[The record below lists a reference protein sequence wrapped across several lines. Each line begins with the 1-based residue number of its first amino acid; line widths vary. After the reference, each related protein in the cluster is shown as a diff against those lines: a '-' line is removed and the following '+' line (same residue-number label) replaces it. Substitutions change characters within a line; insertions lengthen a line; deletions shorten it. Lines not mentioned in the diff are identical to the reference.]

1 MSSHVPL
8 PKERHNKSKLFVTVS
23 PLSSK
28 KKEHTRCIE
37 SHPFNYRCTV
47 IAPESANVGQLVKSQ
62 IDCYY
67 RATLKLSDIIDP
79 AFIAAFVKKNTLLA
93 LSIGRR
99 IDADDVFAVDGQGM
113 LILSVCKDT
122 YESLGIVGTPAQ
134 FPLERGSRF
143 IIKIDLKAAC
153 MAPEK
158 KYFQRIK
165 AGLDAV
171 LNESVEFLVG
181 YYDAE
186 TGKSL
191 NFDVPGATQ
200 CTPNV
205 DEHVVVDAVVPQFN
219 ELLDAKDKVSDSWIE
234 RTQEVF
240 EWVGLATLGSS
251 RVTSIPT
258 DPEVC
263 EYAVPEPHLKTNL
276 CVVSVSGML
285 SPKAISVVA
294 HRLASQVSAQDAA
307 AECGAFLCVWGH
319 EDAPVSWASDE
330 HSFLTSGEHM
340 FVQAFVPQSD
350 RCVVFQACGPWDS
363 HS

>member
-8 PKERHNKSKLFVTVS
+8 PKERHSKSKLFVMLS
-23 PLSSK
+23 SLSSK
-28 KKEHTRCIE
+28 KKEHVKCIE

-47 IAPESANVGQLVKSQ
+47 IAPESANARELVKSQ
-62 IDCYY
+62 MDCYY
-67 RATLKLSDIIDP
+67 RATLKLSDVIDP
-79 AFIAAFVKKNTLLA
+79 AFISAFVKKNTLLA

-99 IDADDVFAVDGQGM
+99 IDADDVFAIDGQGT

-134 FPLERGSRF
+134 FPLERGARF
-143 IIKIDLKAAC
+143 VIKIDLKAAC

-165 AGLDAV
+165 AGFDAV
-171 LNESVEFLVG
+171 LNEEVEFLVG

-186 TGKSL
+186 TGRSL

-200 CTPNV
+200 CTPTV
-205 DEHVVVDAVVPQFN
+205 EEHLVVDALVPQLN
-219 ELLDAKDKVSDSWIE
+219 DLLDAKDKVSDSWIE
-234 RTQEVF
+234 CAQEIF

-251 RVTSIPT
+251 RITSAPT
-258 DPEVC
+258 DAEVC
-263 EYAVPEPHLKTNL
+263 EYMVSEPYSKATL

-285 SPKAISVVA
+285 SPKAISAVA
-294 HRLASQVSAQDAA
+294 HRLATQVSGQGTAA
-307 AECGAFLCVWGH
+307 ACGAFVCVWGH
-319 EDAPVSWASDE
+319 EDAPVSWASYE
-330 HSFLTSGEHM
+330 HGYLTSGEHM
-340 FVQAFVPQSD
+340 YVQAFVPQSD
-350 RCVVFQACGPWDS
+350 RCATFQACGPWDS